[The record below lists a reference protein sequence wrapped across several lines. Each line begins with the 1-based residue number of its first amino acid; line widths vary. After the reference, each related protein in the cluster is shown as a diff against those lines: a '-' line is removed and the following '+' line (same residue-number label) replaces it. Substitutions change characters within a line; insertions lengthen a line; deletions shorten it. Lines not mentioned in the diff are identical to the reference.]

1 MPFLHVAPLLLYSL
15 IGILLGLLAWG
26 ILMSRGG
33 SGNGIWP
40 DAPDHLRFWLLLLAV
55 FSLGAFVAF
64 TLEAW
69 LFFK

>member
-1 MPFLHVAPLLLYSL
+1 MPFLHVAPLLLYGL

-33 SGNGIWP
+33 SGNAIWP
-40 DAPDHLRFWLLLLAV
+40 DAPDQLRFWLLLLAV

-64 TLEAW
+64 TLEAG
-69 LFFK
+69 LFFR